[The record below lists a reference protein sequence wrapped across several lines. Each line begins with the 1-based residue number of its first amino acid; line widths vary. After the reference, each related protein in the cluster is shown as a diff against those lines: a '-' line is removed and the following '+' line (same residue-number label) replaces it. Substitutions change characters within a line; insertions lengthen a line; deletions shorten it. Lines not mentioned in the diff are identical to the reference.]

1 MVRDYIIALISE
13 TFDFDEI
20 GNQVASETKKSVF
33 GSVESVSQNEF
44 FSAGQSGF
52 RADRKVTIWGFE
64 YANETIAEIDSVR
77 YSVYRTF
84 LRNDEKIELY
94 LTKKVGV

>member
-1 MVRDYIIALISE
+1 MDSVVKLISE
-13 TFDFDEI
+13 TFIFDDI
-20 GNQVASETKKSVF
+20 GNQISTENKKSVF
-33 GSVESVSQNEF
+33 GNIESVSQSEF

-52 RADRKVTIWGFE
+52 KADFKVLIWGFE
-64 YANETIAEIDSVR
+64 YSGETIVELNSIR

-84 LRNDEKIELY
+84 LRKDEKLELY